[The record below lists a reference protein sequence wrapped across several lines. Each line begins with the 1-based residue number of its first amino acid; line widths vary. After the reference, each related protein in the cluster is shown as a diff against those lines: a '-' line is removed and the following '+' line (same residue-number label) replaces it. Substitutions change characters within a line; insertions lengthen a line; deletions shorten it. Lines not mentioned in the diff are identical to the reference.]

1 MLDEPTELEKKFAIA
16 WFDHP
21 DIPLVYDPNSSHYRQ
36 TIREIMQETAYHEA
50 GHYVA
55 RCFTGFDISHVV
67 RVSIIPD
74 RENAGRVICERSITE
89 HSLESYPQSLQRCN
103 GRMLLLV
110 ILAGAGA
117 VLRWAAD
124 EEGLESIF
132 DYWGDEYFEYCEQ
145 EGTDQFRAV
154 RIATI
159 MKKPHVSVSRILN
172 LADKWTMEMLSIPGV
187 WNAVEIIANR
197 LLESGEIE
205 GEELV
210 DIVTAMEGG
219 GFKIP
224 YYLTLPK
231 WRRRLAFR

>member
-1 MLDEPTELEKKFAIA
+1 MMNKPTEIEKAFASA
-16 WFDHP
+16 WCTDPVDHQ
-21 DIPLVYDPNSSHYRQ
+21 VFDPNDSRHWQS
-36 TIREIMQETAYHEA
+36 IRKFMRETAYHEA

-55 RCFTGFDISHVV
+55 RCFTGLETSHVML
-67 RVSIIPD
+67 VSIIPD
-74 RENAGRVICERSITE
+74 KINNGRVRCERPITE
-89 HSLESYPQSLQRCN
+89 LSLESYPPSLQRSN
-103 GRMLLLV
+103 GMMLLLEL
-110 ILAGAGA
+110 LAGAGA
-117 VLRWAAD
+117 AFRID
-124 EEGLESIF
+124 NEEEGLESIF